1 LSGRWELKLAKKYYV
16 VWEGRETGV
25 FSDWE
30 TCRSQVYGFQGAKYK
45 GFATLNEAEAAFR
58 SYDGST
64 VTRDNSSKA
73 RPAKKAASGSA
84 VKSYSAEEIAV
95 FPVDTKIFTDG
106 GCEPNPGEAG
116 SGIAVYRDN
125 AVSELWFGL
134 YNANG
139 TNNTAEL
146 SALFQ
151 ALCMAETELKNG
163 NTVAIFC
170 DSKYSIQSVTQWAV
184 NWEKNGWKKKG
195 GEIKNLQLIQDMF
208 AKYQALGGKV
218 QVLHVN
224 GHVGIE
230 GNELADRMSMHAIA
244 RQDVDFALYP
254 DEIDVEAILATASG

>member
-1 LSGRWELKLAKKYYV
+1 LAKKYYV
-16 VWEGRETGV
+16 VWEGKETGV

-30 TCRSQVYGFQGAKYK
+30 TCRSQVYGFPGAKYK
-45 GFATLNEAEAAFR
+45 GFATQNEAEAAFR
-58 SYDGST
+58 SNARST
-64 VTRDNSSKA
+64 ITRDSPSKD
-73 RPAKKAASGSA
+73 KAPTKVASGNA
-84 VKSYSAEEIAV
+84 VKSYSAEEISG

-146 SALFQ
+146 GALFQ
-151 ALCMAETELKNG
+151 ALCMAQGEIEAGK
-163 NTVAIFC
+163 TVAIFC

-208 AKYQALGGKV
+208 AKYQELEGEV

-230 GNELADRMSMHAIA
+230 GNELADRMSMLAIGVK
-244 RQDVDFALYP
+244 DVEFVLYP
-254 DEIDVEAILATASG
+254 EEIDVEAILATGAG